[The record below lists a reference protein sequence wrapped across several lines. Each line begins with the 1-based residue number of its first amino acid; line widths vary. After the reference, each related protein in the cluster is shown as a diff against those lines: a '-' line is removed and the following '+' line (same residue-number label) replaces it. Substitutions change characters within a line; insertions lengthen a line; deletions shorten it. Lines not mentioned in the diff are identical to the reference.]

1 MKQKIKYIASILLL
15 ASIVSCTDLLTEK
28 PVSYY
33 NYDEMFS
40 SLETAQLALN
50 GIYATLCNPNHYGQ
64 DEMAM
69 PTSDDMYFVQGT
81 NSDGTRRDIS
91 HYKTQASNSWIES
104 LWLYKYDG
112 INRANHVIYNIQL
125 MPEYAEGNSEALRIE
140 GQARFM
146 RALLAFDLIRYWGDV
161 PYKEEYTVNYEQAYN
176 EKVDKEVIYDKIIED
191 LNIAKERLPWADNSW
206 NPERPSQSSARA
218 LLMRVYLHRAGYSLS
233 SKAVAGSALTRPDD
247 ALRAGYFEKIIEE
260 YRAFQA
266 NGFNNLSNQ
275 SYRNYWKGF
284 CEKRLD
290 PVETLFEIAFFT
302 PDGNNQGGGC
312 WGTYIGPW
320 TDPNSKYGRANA
332 FFRVLPE
339 WYNVYY
345 EDKDQRKR
353 VNICNYEINADG
365 DSVPPTPTN
374 SGNPARTFFPG
385 KWRREWMTNQSKSLN
400 NVDVNYVFLRYA
412 DVMLMAAE
420 ALNETGGAANQAE
433 AKELINT
440 IRRRSG
446 ATEWTDDASYQA
458 LYKKKTSGNNGVTM
472 DISFAIPDNDEQGKI
487 RTALFWERGF
497 ELCYEGLRKYDL
509 IRWGI
514 LGKLFKGWNMPKF
527 SPGFNTQ
534 AVTNSASW
542 GFQAP
547 LTFTEGKHEL
557 FPIPLSEIQVNY
569 KLNNENNPGY

>member
-1 MKQKIKYIASILLL
+1 MKQKINYIVSVLLL
-15 ASIVSCTDLLTEK
+15 ASITSCSDLLTER

-33 NYDEMFS
+33 DSSKLFS
-40 SLETAQLALN
+40 SLSTAQLALN
-50 GIYATLCNPNHYGQ
+50 GVYATLCQPTHYGQ
-64 DEMAM
+64 YEMAM
-69 PTSDDMYFVQGT
+69 PTSDDMYFIQGT

-91 HYKTQASNSWIES
+91 HYKVQTSNSWIES
-104 LWLYKYDG
+104 LWNIKYDG
-112 INRANHVIYNIQL
+112 INRANHVIANVQL
-125 MPEYAEGNSEALRIE
+125 MPEYAEGNADALRIE

-161 PYKEEYTVNYEQAYN
+161 PYKTDFTATYEQAYN
-176 EKVDKEVIYDKIIED
+176 EKMDKEAIYDKIIED
-191 LNIAKERLPWADNSW
+191 LNIAINELPWANSSW

-233 SKAVAGSALTRPDD
+233 SKATAGSALTRPDD
-247 ALRAGYFEKIIEE
+247 ALRTAYFEKIIEE
-260 YRAFQA
+260 YRAFQE
-266 NGFNNLSNQ
+266 NGFHNLSPQ
-275 SYRNYWKGF
+275 SYRSYWMGF

-302 PDGNNQGGGC
+302 PDGKNQGAGT
-312 WGTYIGPW
+312 WGTYIGPL
-320 TDPNSKYGRANA
+320 TSPDSKYGRANA
-332 FFRVLPE
+332 FFQVLPE

-345 EDKDQRKR
+345 EDIDQRKR
-353 VNICNYEINADG
+353 VNICAYQINANG
-365 DSVPPTPTN
+365 DSVAPPN
-374 SGNPARTFFPG
+374 VRTFYPG
-385 KWRREWMTNQSKSLN
+385 KWRREWMTNPSKDPN

-433 AKELINT
+433 AKALINAV
-440 IRRRSG
+440 RRRSG
-446 ATEWTDDASYQA
+446 ATEWTDDVSYQA
-458 LYKKKTSGNNGVTM
+458 IYKKSTSGSNGVTM
-472 DISFAIPDNDEQGKI
+472 DISFAIPDNDEYGKI

-514 LGKLFKGWNMPKF
+514 LGKLFTEWNAPKF
-527 SPGFNTQ
+527 SPAFNTQ
-534 AVTNSASW
+534 AITSSASW

-557 FPIPLSEIQVNY
+557 FPVPLSEIQVNY
-569 KLNNENNPGY
+569 KLNGQNNPGY